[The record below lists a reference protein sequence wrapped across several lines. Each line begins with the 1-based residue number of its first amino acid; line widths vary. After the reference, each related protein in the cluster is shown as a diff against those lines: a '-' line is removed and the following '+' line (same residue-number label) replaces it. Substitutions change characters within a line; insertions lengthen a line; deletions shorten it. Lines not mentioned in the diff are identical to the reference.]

1 MRQQVVVPDGVSDGL
16 WKGECGRDTR
26 GLCGTTKRYQFII
39 TLCGTTKR
47 YQFVITLCGTTKRYQ
62 FVITLCAT
70 TKKYPYQFVITLCGT
85 TKKRYCTVHT
95 LQLLYTNF

>member
-26 GLCGTTKRYQFII
+26 G
-39 TLCGTTKR
+39 
-47 YQFVITLCGTTKRYQ
+47 LCGTTKRYQ